1 MSGVQT
7 RLQKEAAV
15 ARTAADAASAAAG
28 EPQKPMDAPAA
39 GQASTTDQM
48 LAFFIAQGAQQ
59 QRIAAAQ
66 LAQQKAA
73 AAEAAALGEATLAQ
87 VTASAEATLAQA
99 AASAAQVTASAEAA
113 LTQAAAASAAAL
125 AQATAAS
132 TAAISQRQRTAAGP
146 APVFHGKANS
156 IEAHRWLLAQ
166 ELWCRS
172 AHVGEADEKTRLE
185 VAAAGL
191 RDAAQAWWAT
201 KRADGTADALITWA
215 AFADSVRKQFM
226 PVDID
231 RWAMRE
237 RDALVGAAARNKD
250 VLSYTAAFNELDML
264 MPGEREVTRVM
275 AYERGLPLEYSVKC
289 AERRFAT
296 LAEATAA
303 MTALWHAK
311 GSARH
316 PPASLSHTEGLEPA
330 EGAATPSAASAA
342 APAAAGAG
350 LFSDAQ
356 MAQLSVMFAERSEQR
371 FAGRGRGGRGGRT
384 GGRSEQREG
393 QPRARSRTPGLSDEL
408 AKARWRAN
416 QCINCGQAGHFKAEC
431 TNAAKTN

>member
-1 MSGVQT
+1 MSSGVQT
-7 RLQKEAAV
+7 RLQKEAAA
-15 ARTAADAASAAAG
+15 ARAAADAASAAAG
-28 EPQKPMDAPAA
+28 VPPPPLGAAAA
-39 GQASTTDQM
+39 GQGTATDQM
-48 LAFFIAQGAQQ
+48 LAFLIAQGAHQ
-59 QRIAAAQ
+59 QRIATAQ
-66 LAQQKAA
+66 LAQQTAA
-73 AAEAAALGEATLAQ
+73 AAEAAASAEATLAQ
-87 VTASAEATLAQA
+87 VTASAEAALAQA
-99 AASAAQVTASAEAA
+99 AASAAAALAQSAASA
-113 LTQAAAASAAAL
+113 AAAL

-132 TAAISQRQRTAAGP
+132 AAAVSQRQRTAAGS

-166 ELWCRS
+166 EQWFRS
-172 AHVGEADEKTRLE
+172 AHVGGADEKTRLE
-185 VAAAGL
+185 VAAAAL

-215 AFADSVRKQFM
+215 AFADAVRKQFM
-226 PVDID
+226 PVDIE
-231 RWAMRE
+231 RWARRE
-237 RDALVGAAARNKD
+237 RDALVGAGARNKD

-264 MPGEREVTRVM
+264 LPGEHEMTRVM
-275 AYERGLPLEYSVKC
+275 AYERGLPLDYSVKC

-296 LAEATAA
+296 LAEATSA

-311 GSARH
+311 GGARH
-316 PPASLSHTEGLEPA
+316 PPASLSNTEAVEPA
-330 EGAATPSAASAA
+330 VGAATPSAASAA

-431 TNAAKTN
+431 TNEAKTN